1 MRVQSLGHVVLKVQ
15 SIERSEAFYSRVLGI
30 PVVYRIS
37 HPLPMTFFSLGNHHD
52 FAIIAVGAHA
62 PTPDPTATGLAH
74 VAFKIGDTYDQF
86 SSMKA
91 DLDAEGVP
99 ILYEADRAFTKSV
112 HLLDPDGNEVELY
125 IDTSDSWKAD
135 LPAIDTVRHELA
147 ERYEPNIGLRPGTAA
162 WLVSART

>member
-15 SIERSEAFYSRVLGI
+15 SIERSEAFYSQVLGI
-30 PVVYRIS
+30 PVISRIS
-37 HPLPMTFFSLGNHHD
+37 HPVHMTCFSLGNHHD
-52 FAIIAVGAHA
+52 LAIIAVGAHA

-74 VAFKIGDTYDQF
+74 VAFRIGDTDEQF
-86 SSMKA
+86 SSMKG

-125 IDTSDSWKAD
+125 IDTSDSWKTD
-135 LPAIDTVRHELA
+135 LPSL
-147 ERYEPNIGLRPGTAA
+147 TAMA
-162 WLVSART
+162 TC